1 MCGAELSSQCRGPS
15 PRGTDARRAAGSPQ
29 GESPGAN
36 KDTFP
41 VKTTAVAFFI
51 VLAIAVLVWT
61 QYRDVLRRRD
71 ERARYVADIL
81 PLLDDPKLTTSAAD
95 FPTVTGRYHG
105 HEVRIEPHTDTIAVR
120 KLPSLWLL
128 VTVREALPFKATL
141 GVMMRPRNVEYWSPF
156 DRLEQDLERPAAWP
170 EGANIRTDGAER
182 GGELR
187 RLIEPHLDFLR
198 HPKGKEILITPKG
211 VRFTWL
217 AEEGERSAYMVLRQ
231 AKFTGDPL
239 DPELVRGLLE
249 RCLAVAAAAKAGAA

>member
-1 MCGAELSSQCRGPS
+1 MSQL
-15 PRGTDARRAAGSPQ
+15 
-29 GESPGAN
+29 
-36 KDTFP
+36 
-41 VKTTAVAFFI
+41 AVAFFM
-51 VLAIAVLVWT
+51 LAGVTALVWT
-61 QYRDVLRRRD
+61 QYRDVLRRRA

-81 PLLDDPKLTTSAAD
+81 PLLEQPVLTSSGVD
-95 FPTVTGRYHG
+95 FPTVTGIYRG
-105 HEVRIEPHTDTIAVR
+105 HEVRIEPHTDTVAVR

-128 VTVREALPFKATL
+128 VTLRELLPVVATL
-141 GVMMRPRNVEYWSPF
+141 GVMMRPRNVEYWSPY
-156 DRLEQDLERPAAWP
+156 DKLSHDLERPATWP